1 MEKFKKEISL
11 VIGLGDGHVC
21 DSVTENV
28 SVCVCVLRCHTGD
41 LRNALSLGVH
51 L

>member
-1 MEKFKKEISL
+1 MEKFKKETPL

-28 SVCVCVLRCHTGD
+28 SVCVLRCHTGD
-41 LRNALSLGVH
+41 FRNAVGLGVH